1 MTQDIEQ
8 LNKTFDQAFY
18 NQSSPQRCEYCGTNM
33 QANCHA
39 HSKKCPYYCSNEQ
52 NNLPIGD
59 GLFPLVMFL
68 LLYSI
73 IKIKRNNYG
82 ETERRTG

>member
-39 HSKKCPYYCSNEQ
+39 HSKNAH
-52 NNLPIGD
+52 ITV
-59 GLFPLVMFL
+59 VMNK
-68 LLYSI
+68 I
-73 IKIKRNNYG
+73 ICQ
-82 ETERRTG
+82 